1 MIRVQYK
8 IGDVYS
14 VHEHEVTILRF
25 SQNCAGY
32 HSDDF
37 QRGLCD
43 NCPGKIVYTIDGV
56 IKSMCGYSESRQR
69 FECVKHNNVSIK
81 TNTRW

>member
-8 IGDVYS
+8 IGDVYR
-14 VHEHEVTILRF
+14 VYEDEVTILKF
-25 SQNCAGY
+25 SQNCSGY

-43 NCPGKIVYTIDGV
+43 DCPGKIVYTIGGV
-56 IKSMCGYSESRQR
+56 MQSMCGYSESRQR
-69 FECVKHNNVSIK
+69 FECVKHNNASIK
-81 TNTRW
+81 TNIRW